1 MFQRKNDLSKDV
13 YTSFYRPKPG
23 VDGVWEL
30 PLVLETVA
38 EASETTI
45 PLPLPYRKLNAEV
58 LEYLEDVA
66 QQVPKGEEARI
77 VVYLPMEEI
86 QPGFEQKLNKVL
98 DIYGDARLEKLKR
111 EEKRALGAS
120 LSALAWG
127 FAFMLVCQ
135 IIGVLADFPEHPTLF
150 GDNWAQTISG
160 LLPLGG
166 ADTAKEMLRTLV
178 RLSEE
183 AQLAPGRVARSVS
196 MSGKVTQIGGP
207 KESAQFV
214 RLVHDTLLWSGDVA
228 FAHDMLPM
236 TGLCVSHLRRMTHNF
251 DDVRADLL
259 DDVRLALQAQAEIL
273 RMTGADDSACRSD
286 LGKLPPVQETMA
298 KTETADNIIFF
309 NISLKITT
317 KVVKIAL
324 DKLTGMPLLSQ
335 CTEKGHEKRHAEINN
350 GPMQY
355 GHESPPL
362 PGSRCY
368 GREKHIHRSSP
379 SHAYRGQRPCQFC
392 HNGRT

>member
-23 VDGVWEL
+23 ADGVWEL

-135 IIGVLADFPEHPTLF
+135 IIGVLADFPEHPTLT
-150 GDNWAQTISG
+150 NTISEG
-160 LLPLGG
+160 FLVLGW
-166 ADTAKEMLRTLV
+166 
-178 RLSEE
+178 
-183 AQLAPGRVARSVS
+183 VALW
-196 MSGKVTQIGGP
+196 KP
-207 KESAQFV
+207 FE
-214 RLVHDTLLWSGDVA
+214 TLL
-228 FAHDMLPM
+228 
-236 TGLCVSHLRRMTHNF
+236 F
-251 DDVRADLL
+251 DWRPSVERTKLHE
-259 DDVRLALQAQAEIL
+259 RLAAMPVVL
-273 RMTGADDSACRSD
+273 R
-286 LGKLPPVQETMA
+286 
-298 KTETADNIIFF
+298 
-309 NISLKITT
+309 
-317 KVVKIAL
+317 
-324 DKLTGMPLLSQ
+324 
-335 CTEKGHEKRHAEINN
+335 
-350 GPMQY
+350 
-355 GHESPPL
+355 PL
-362 PGSRCY
+362 PATLKSRLTFD
-368 GREKHIHRSSP
+368 G
-379 SHAYRGQRPCQFC
+379 F
-392 HNGRT
+392 

>member
-23 VDGVWEL
+23 ADGVWEL

-111 EEKRALGAS
+111 EEKRALGSS

-135 IIGVLADFPEHPTLF
+135 IIGVLADFPEHPTLT
-150 GDNWAQTISG
+150 NTISEG
-160 LLPLGG
+160 FLVLGW
-166 ADTAKEMLRTLV
+166 
-178 RLSEE
+178 
-183 AQLAPGRVARSVS
+183 VALW
-196 MSGKVTQIGGP
+196 KP
-207 KESAQFV
+207 FE
-214 RLVHDTLLWSGDVA
+214 TLL
-228 FAHDMLPM
+228 
-236 TGLCVSHLRRMTHNF
+236 F
-251 DDVRADLL
+251 DWRPSVERTKLHE
-259 DDVRLALQAQAEIL
+259 RLAAMPVVL
-273 RMTGADDSACRSD
+273 R
-286 LGKLPPVQETMA
+286 
-298 KTETADNIIFF
+298 
-309 NISLKITT
+309 
-317 KVVKIAL
+317 
-324 DKLTGMPLLSQ
+324 
-335 CTEKGHEKRHAEINN
+335 
-350 GPMQY
+350 
-355 GHESPPL
+355 PL
-362 PGSRCY
+362 PATLKSRLTFD
-368 GREKHIHRSSP
+368 G
-379 SHAYRGQRPCQFC
+379 F
-392 HNGRT
+392 

>member
-23 VDGVWEL
+23 ADGVWEL

-38 EASETTI
+38 QASETTI

-135 IIGVLADFPEHPTLF
+135 IIGVLADFPEHPTLT
-150 GDNWAQTISG
+150 NTISEG
-160 LLPLGG
+160 FLVLGW
-166 ADTAKEMLRTLV
+166 
-178 RLSEE
+178 
-183 AQLAPGRVARSVS
+183 VALW
-196 MSGKVTQIGGP
+196 KP
-207 KESAQFV
+207 FE
-214 RLVHDTLLWSGDVA
+214 TLL
-228 FAHDMLPM
+228 
-236 TGLCVSHLRRMTHNF
+236 F
-251 DDVRADLL
+251 DWRPSVERTKLHE
-259 DDVRLALQAQAEIL
+259 RLAAMPVVL
-273 RMTGADDSACRSD
+273 R
-286 LGKLPPVQETMA
+286 
-298 KTETADNIIFF
+298 
-309 NISLKITT
+309 
-317 KVVKIAL
+317 
-324 DKLTGMPLLSQ
+324 
-335 CTEKGHEKRHAEINN
+335 
-350 GPMQY
+350 
-355 GHESPPL
+355 PL
-362 PGSRCY
+362 PATLKSRLTFD
-368 GREKHIHRSSP
+368 G
-379 SHAYRGQRPCQFC
+379 F
-392 HNGRT
+392 